1 MERRR
6 SVDHHR
12 LMGLRHGWLILL
24 LLLGS
29 GCSLTTG
36 HGQTALS
43 ASPAVKREIYR
54 EVAATIAERCRQ
66 GDAFLRQGD
75 LYRALAC
82 YRQAAFYEQTP
93 ELREKIANLQIKITE
108 KSKQLVIEGQ
118 ALLDKDEEAAL
129 KTFNRAL
136 QLNPDNR
143 TARRARDQL
152 LEKPRFQ
159 AELAARQATLYSCW
173 KNHSTQPKEIATLAE
188 QAAAVLAYQSDN
200 PLALKVEKRIDRQRK
215 KDILLHLEKGLDFY
229 QAGKLE
235 KAKFFAQKAQAIDPN
250 NPDVISFLRE
260 IRKDQ
265 DISYFLNLARYRL
278 EQGDLDKAEE
288 YARKALAV
296 DPDQQAA
303 EAIVQKVQLTHLKN
317 SLARARSCFA
327 RREYEGALLHMQRV
341 LKNGPHCNKWP
352 ELQEEVQTI
361 MNREIPAVIDHA
373 QKLFAENKLQQANHL
388 LASVV
393 ELDPDNHM
401 AATYLKK
408 IQSRL
413 ATIES
418 LE

>member
-1 MERRR
+1 
-6 SVDHHR
+6 
-12 LMGLRHGWLILL
+12 
-24 LLLGS
+24 
-29 GCSLTTG
+29 
-36 HGQTALS
+36 
-43 ASPAVKREIYR
+43 
-54 EVAATIAERCRQ
+54 
-66 GDAFLRQGD
+66 
-75 LYRALAC
+75 
-82 YRQAAFYEQTP
+82 
-93 ELREKIANLQIKITE
+93 
-108 KSKQLVIEGQ
+108 
-118 ALLDKDEEAAL
+118 
-129 KTFNRAL
+129 
-136 QLNPDNR
+136 
-143 TARRARDQL
+143 
-152 LEKPRFQ
+152 
-159 AELAARQATLYSCW
+159 
-173 KNHSTQPKEIATLAE
+173 
-188 QAAAVLAYQSDN
+188 
-200 PLALKVEKRIDRQRK
+200 
-215 KDILLHLEKGLDFY
+215 
-229 QAGKLE
+229 
-235 KAKFFAQKAQAIDPN
+235 
-250 NPDVISFLRE
+250 
-260 IRKDQ
+260 
-265 DISYFLNLARYRL
+265 NLARYRL